1 MLNDQS
7 KFKNGDCKEGSNEP
21 TVRKWGR
28 VRIPKTEDILPT
40 RLPEKKKEKRLY
52 LGVAD
57 KAASLMGCKSP
68 TANCPIRAVSIS
80 DVQGGNEL
88 YEAGK

>member
-1 MLNDQS
+1 MAQYLANINNRNA
-7 KFKNGDCKEGSNEP
+7 FK
-21 TVRKWGR
+21 
-28 VRIPKTEDILPT
+28 
-40 RLPEKKKEKRLY
+40 KRLY

-80 DVQGGNEL
+80 DVWGGNEL
-88 YEAGK
+88 YEARK

>member
-1 MLNDQS
+1 MKPAQQ
-7 KFKNGDCKEGSNEP
+7 GSLLGL
-21 TVRKWGR
+21 RKR
-28 VRIPKTEDILPT
+28 EYLANRK
-40 RLPEKKKEKRLY
+40 RLKRKKKWLY

-80 DVQGGNEL
+80 DVWGGNEL
-88 YEAGK
+88 YEARK